1 MSTLNIELSQIE
13 AIDIPALRSIITS
26 EFRRFTDI
34 NKEMTI
40 KETENYFQSLNSENS
55 YCFSIKASKD
65 GEYKKMVIGICGITD
80 IDWINSNGNIMF
92 MMLDKSGYSA
102 TIQNH
107 QTSKDAFEQILKF
120 GFHILNLRKLSI
132 EIFNGNDV
140 MGVLEEF
147 GFVAEG
153 VRRSSKYKG
162 GQYIDTTVCSIVAQ
176 EFRR

>member
-1 MSTLNIELSQIE
+1 MSVLNIELSQIE
-13 AIDIPALRSIITS
+13 STDIPALRSILTS
-26 EFRRFTDI
+26 DFRRFIDI

-40 KETENYFQSLNSENS
+40 KETEEYFQSLNSEDS
-55 YCFSIKASKD
+55 YSFTIKASKD
-65 GEYKKMVIGICGITD
+65 GEYKKMVIGVCGITN

-92 MMLDKSGYSA
+92 VMLDKSGYSA

-107 QTSKDAFEQILKF
+107 QTSKNAFEQILKF
-120 GFHILNLRKLSI
+120 GFHTLNLRKLSI

-140 MGVLEEF
+140 MSVLEEF

-162 GQYIDTTVCSIVAQ
+162 GQYIDTTVCSIVTQ
-176 EFRR
+176 EFKR